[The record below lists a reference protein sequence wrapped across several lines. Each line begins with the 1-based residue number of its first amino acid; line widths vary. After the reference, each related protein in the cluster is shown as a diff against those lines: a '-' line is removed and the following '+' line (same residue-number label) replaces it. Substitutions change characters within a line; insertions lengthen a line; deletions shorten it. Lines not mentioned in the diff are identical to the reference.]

1 MGMGNQEQEFGH
13 GDRVSRAAVFGLLA
27 ALVLIS
33 YGSMLKAD
41 FVYDDHNQLVQNPS
55 IQSLRNIPRFFTHP
69 AETIGAMVF
78 EGIYRPLRTTY
89 FAAGYQLWGMNS
101 AAYHGA
107 NLFFHLLNSF
117 LLFLLIARL
126 CEAERPAL
134 VAALVFAVHPALTE
148 DVCWICSSSDL
159 LCMILYLSALLC
171 WFRARDEAGGKRRA
185 FLVISLVSLGLAL
198 LSKEM
203 AVTFP
208 AVIVGIDFWR
218 EGFKGVAPR
227 RWLSYAP
234 FVVLTG
240 IYLAIR
246 MNIMSRFAQRGQW
259 GDTPLASAVIIAKAV
274 AYYVGILVY
283 PFKLT
288 ILPVIDTNVSLSDF
302 ADIFAVLLVI
312 CLIVA
317 VLAFRKKYPTA
328 TLGIFLF
335 FILLLPISNI
345 IPLTAIVAG
354 RFVYTPSIGFS
365 LVVAAAVGAF
375 ESLVQRQTQ
384 KRKILAVGAIAS
396 IIFLLSANTVIRSL
410 DWQTDLALFKSAVEV
425 APDNPRARV
434 SLGKEYVLKEDLEA
448 ARNQALTALEHDK
461 DHTQAHSLLGRIYW
475 EEGNNDAAAQ
485 EFKVVLEDIPHDNY
499 ANNALG
505 TIYRE
510 QGRLE
515 EALALFEAASNRQPI
530 IWRTLNNAGSVLL
543 ELGKPE
549 EARMYFSRALEV
561 RPDSREAAYNMGV
574 ALTSLGRSAEAIAFL
589 EGWMSSHSLDSQMLT
604 LMGLTYA
611 SENKIDASVDAFR
624 RALEIDP
631 ENALAATRLVDYHM
645 SNGEYKDAVVLLK
658 NLVTGNPDS
667 VRERMMYAVA
677 LEQTGKLDKAVEQ
690 LRAADRLK
698 PNDAT
703 IRRML
708 ANTLSKLKEA
718 DEASP

>member
-1 MGMGNQEQEFGH
+1 
-13 GDRVSRAAVFGLLA
+13 
-27 ALVLIS
+27 
-33 YGSMLKAD
+33 
-41 FVYDDHNQLVQNPS
+41 
-55 IQSLRNIPRFFTHP
+55 
-69 AETIGAMVF
+69 
-78 EGIYRPLRTTY
+78 
-89 FAAGYQLWGMNS
+89 
-101 AAYHGA
+101 
-107 NLFFHLLNSF
+107 
-117 LLFLLIARL
+117 
-126 CEAERPAL
+126 
-134 VAALVFAVHPALTE
+134 
-148 DVCWICSSSDL
+148 
-159 LCMILYLSALLC
+159 
-171 WFRARDEAGGKRRA
+171 
-185 FLVISLVSLGLAL
+185 
-198 LSKEM
+198 
-203 AVTFP
+203 
-208 AVIVGIDFWR
+208 
-218 EGFKGVAPR
+218 
-227 RWLSYAP
+227 
-234 FVVLTG
+234 
-240 IYLAIR
+240 
-246 MNIMSRFAQRGQW
+246 
-259 GDTPLASAVIIAKAV
+259 
-274 AYYVGILVY
+274 
-283 PFKLT
+283 
-288 ILPVIDTNVSLSDF
+288 
-302 ADIFAVLLVI
+302 
-312 CLIVA
+312 
-317 VLAFRKKYPTA
+317 
-328 TLGIFLF
+328 
-335 FILLLPISNI
+335 
-345 IPLTAIVAG
+345 
-354 RFVYTPSIGFS
+354 
-365 LVVAAAVGAF
+365 
-375 ESLVQRQTQ
+375 
-384 KRKILAVGAIAS
+384 
-396 IIFLLSANTVIRSL
+396 VIRSL

-475 EEGNNDAAAQ
+475 EEGNNGAAAQ

-574 ALTSLGRSAEAIAFL
+574 ALTSLGRSAEAIVFL